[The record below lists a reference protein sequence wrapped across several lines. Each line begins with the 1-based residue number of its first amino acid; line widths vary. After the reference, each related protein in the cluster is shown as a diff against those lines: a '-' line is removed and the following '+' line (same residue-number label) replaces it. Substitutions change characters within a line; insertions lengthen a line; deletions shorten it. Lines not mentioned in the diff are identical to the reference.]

1 LVQAVVA
8 ILVELSVLVKMVE
21 LIRGCEVN
29 VVTPLK
35 LEVEVSVPMVMV
47 PVVKLVPI
55 FMKELVELAFIT
67 LTDKVETFR
76 TDTFATET
84 FAVEKFCVP
93 DHVLV
98 CVLT

>member
-35 LEVEVSVPMVMV
+35 LEVEVAVPILMD
-47 PVVKLVPI
+47 PVVKLAPI
-55 FMKELVELAFIT
+55 VMADVAELAFIT

-76 TDTFATET
+76 TETFAT
-84 FAVEKFCVP
+84 EKFCVP
-93 DHVLV
+93 DQVLV